1 MDNLVVAAFSVLV
14 DVETFF
20 LDAGIY
26 TKAVQFLD
34 AKEEDETASGCPKVD
49 DEDAEALS
57 AEETPTASVEG
68 TVACREQASHQGTE
82 DTTNT
87 MY

>member
-34 AKEEDETASGCPKVD
+34 AKEEDETASGCPEVD

-57 AEETPTASVEG
+57 AEETPAVTVEG
-68 TVACREQASHQGTE
+68 TIRCGE
-82 DTTNT
+82 
-87 MY
+87 